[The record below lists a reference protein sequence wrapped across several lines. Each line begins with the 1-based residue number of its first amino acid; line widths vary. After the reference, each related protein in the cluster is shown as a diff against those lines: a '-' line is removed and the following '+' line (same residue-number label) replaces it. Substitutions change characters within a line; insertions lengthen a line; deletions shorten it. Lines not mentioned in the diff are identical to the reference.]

1 MFLYVIT
8 FAFPVH
14 YLLFGYLV
22 MWIVFKWLPFLSPLS
37 AQSYMEDHLKNK
49 NRLEREWEA
58 MCGYL
63 AEPGACNVG
72 QDKHN
77 TKRNRTDAVVVCE

>member
-1 MFLYVIT
+1 
-8 FAFPVH
+8 
-14 YLLFGYLV
+14 
-22 MWIVFKWLPFLSPLS
+22 
-37 AQSYMEDHLKNK
+37 MEDHLKNK